1 MIISLLKGSFL
12 PEEAEELITKMVHV
26 KIKYHENKISNDL
39 LNEEDI
45 NMREKRIIE
54 LQRDLYEMRKQL
66 KREKKRV
73 ELAAEIKL

>member
-45 NMREKRIIE
+45 KMREKRIIE

>member
-26 KIKYHENKISNDL
+26 KIKYHENKINNDM

-45 NMREKRIIE
+45 KMREKRIIE
-54 LQRDLYEMRKQL
+54 LQRDLYEMRRQL
-66 KREKKRV
+66 KKEKKRV